1 MSISE
6 GIRIDRDVQGTVN
19 RGIERNM
26 GRIEQTFAQLKHE
39 NRAGLIPFITAGDPD
54 MDTTFEIM
62 RTLERAGADL
72 IELGMPFSDPAA
84 DGPTIQAASQRAL
97 EAGATLEGVLG
108 LVERFRRVSDVPVVL
123 MGYYNPIY
131 VYGTERFA
139 ARAAKAGVDGILLV
153 DVPFEHQ
160 DEIREYLDPHSIRC
174 ITLIAPTTMEE
185 RIRCLLQR
193 AEGFVYYVSMTG
205 ITGTVAIDSASIK
218 QRVNELRK
226 ESPVPVA
233 VGFGITSGAD
243 AREVAEFADAV
254 VVGSA
259 LVKVIQRYS
268 GSPELQDRVSEFV
281 SDLRQGIDQA

>member
-1 MSISE
+1 
-6 GIRIDRDVQGTVN
+6 
-19 RGIERNM
+19 M

-54 MDTTFEIM
+54 IDTTFEIM
-62 RTLERAGADL
+62 RTLVRAGADL

-84 DGPTIQAASQRAL
+84 DGSTIQAASQRAL

-108 LVERFRRVSDVPVVL
+108 LVERFRQVSDVPVVL

-131 VYGTERFA
+131 VYGMERFA

-160 DEIREYLDPHSIRC
+160 VEIREYLDPHSIRC

-205 ITGTVAIDSASIK
+205 VTGTVAIDSASIK

-268 GSPELQDRVSEFV
+268 GSPELQDKVSEFV
-281 SDLRQGIDQA
+281 SDLRQGIEQA